1 MAPEV
6 KRRIIQAARLRR
18 VVLTEFMI
26 AASQAAA
33 DAALAER
40 TQFTLSPQKWRE
52 FNAALD
58 ASPREIPELRRLFA
72 SPDVF
77 GAA

>member
-26 AASQAAA
+26 GRLTSGG
-33 DAALAER
+33 R
-40 TQFTLSPQKWRE
+40 
-52 FNAALD
+52 
-58 ASPREIPELRRLFA
+58 RRLGRA
-72 SPDVF
+72 NPIHIITAKMARVQCCS
-77 GAA
+77 